1 MSTSINEGPLSE
13 TQAKRGAD
21 ATTLH
26 RKVRKAHDRLNDAR
40 LDYGLYCE
48 VVLKELIETNSAPE
62 DFVARR
68 MKQLEEDIEARR
80 EELGAAIGALR
91 LAVEKAQAVL
101 R

>member
-13 TQAKRGAD
+13 TQAKGGAD

-26 RKVRKAHDRLNDAR
+26 GKIRKAHARLNDAK
-40 LDYGLYCE
+40 LDYGRYCT

-62 DFVARR
+62 DFVARH
-68 MKQLEEDIEARR
+68 MEQLEEDIEARR
-80 EELGAAIGALR
+80 EDLGAAIGALR
-91 LAVEKAQAVL
+91 LAVENAEALL